1 MFESI
6 FTSTTSDVTI
16 IPLDLVIS
24 LATAVAFGLVIS
36 FVYMKTH
43 ETKTPSRGFAITL
56 VILPAVVT
64 IIILLIGNS
73 VARAFSLAG
82 AFQIIRYRSA
92 PGNPKDIT
100 YVLFSMAVGL
110 CCGMGFLMIGAIA
123 AFILCGVIVVLEVV
137 KYGKT
142 KGCEQLLKI
151 TVPENLDY
159 QNAFEGVLQK
169 YTASHKRTKVKV
181 AGLGSLYELQ
191 YRVTTKPGTDE
202 KAFIDALRC
211 RNGNLN
217 ITLVLDA
224 PQSEF

>member
-6 FTSTTSDVTI
+6 LTSAASDVTVL
-16 IPLDLVIS
+16 PLDLVIS
-24 LATAVAFGLVIS
+24 LAAALAFGLAIS

-92 PGNPKDIT
+92 PGNPKDIA
-100 YVLFSMAVGL
+100 YVLFSMALGL

-123 AFILCGVIVVLEVV
+123 ALVLCGVMVVLEAV
-137 KYGKT
+137 KYGKA
-142 KGCEQLLKI
+142 KDCEQLLKI

-169 YTASHKRTKVKV
+169 YTSSYKRIKVKV
-181 AGLGSLYELQ
+181 VSLGSLYELQ
-191 YRVTTKPGTDE
+191 YRVRTRPETDE

-224 PQSEF
+224 PHGEF

>member
-6 FTSTTSDVTI
+6 FTAAATDTVIS
-16 IPLDLVIS
+16 PLTLIIS
-24 LATAVAFGLVIS
+24 LAAALALGLFVS
-36 FVYMKTH
+36 AVYMKTH
-43 ETKTPSRGFAITL
+43 EIKNPSRGFALTL
-56 VILPAVVT
+56 VVLPAVIT

-82 AFQIIRYRSA
+82 AFQIIRFRSA

-110 CCGMGFLMIGAIA
+110 CCGMGFIAYGAIA
-123 AFILCGVIVVLEVV
+123 ALILCGVMIVLEIA
-137 KYGKT
+137 KFGKST
-142 KGCEQLLKI
+142 ALDQLLKI

-159 QNAFEGVLQK
+159 QSAFNGVFEK
-169 YTASHKRTKVKV
+169 YTSSYRRIKVKTTD
-181 AGLGSLYELQ
+181 LGSLYELH
-191 YRVTTKPGTDE
+191 YKVTTKSPDDE

-217 ITLVLDA
+217 ITLVLDE
-224 PQSEF
+224 PQNEF

>member
-6 FTSTTSDVTI
+6 FTVTAADAAISPLTLI
-16 IPLDLVIS
+16 IA
-24 LATAVAFGLVIS
+24 LATALALGLIIS
-36 FVYMKTH
+36 VVYMKTH
-43 ETKTPSRGFAITL
+43 ENRTPSRGFALTL

-82 AFQIIRYRSA
+82 AFQIIRFRSA

-110 CCGMGFLMIGAIA
+110 CCGMGFIAYGAIA
-123 AFILCGVIVVLEVV
+123 AVILCGVMVVLEIA
-137 KYGKT
+137 KFGKSKT
-142 KGCEQLLKI
+142 LEQLLKI
-151 TVPENLDY
+151 TIPENLDY
-159 QNAFEGVLQK
+159 QNAFNGVFEK
-169 YTASHKRTKVKV
+169 YTSSYRRVKVKT
-181 AGLGSLYELQ
+181 ADLGSLYELH
-191 YRVTTKPGTDE
+191 YKITAKSPDDE
-202 KAFIDALRC
+202 QAFIDALRC

-217 ITLVLDA
+217 ITLVLDE